1 MADAHPARSGP
12 GCDGCLR
19 ALLREHSE
27 LPATVPAAPPAS
39 PSQSRLHGG
48 CAPHPEQLELEI
60 AESSADVLRLQA
72 LADATEHI
80 RTRGAIRSEAR
91 RAAARVARLSA
102 MRAPE
107 VVRAMEVA
115 RGLV

>member
-39 PSQSRLHGG
+39 PSRHPACLFSGQSGPSEPISAL
-48 CAPHPEQLELEI
+48 
-60 AESSADVLRLQA
+60 SSEGRC
-72 LADATEHI
+72 
-80 RTRGAIRSEAR
+80 
-91 RAAARVARLSA
+91 
-102 MRAPE
+102 
-107 VVRAMEVA
+107 VRCTSTACGP
-115 RGLV
+115 GLCP